1 MKTTYKAFCARRGR
15 DLETKVDF
23 ITCLLLRMLKEK
35 KKKQKTSELSRCLN
49 MIPEPY
55 TLWEDGLCLRMS
67 HL

>member
-35 KKKQKTSELSRCLN
+35 KKKKKNLGTK
-49 MIPEPY
+49 
-55 TLWEDGLCLRMS
+55 
-67 HL
+67 